1 MQMQRI
7 SIEHISPARFLPLTF
22 LLVAVVL
29 LVGCGGSSKAQ
40 NKNGAAQGSPTPT
53 PVIDVSTTAAIRREL
68 PRYLEATGSLAA
80 DEQSEVASLVS
91 GKVTFVGTDVG
102 NYIERG
108 AVLIRLD
115 DSDARIRL
123 TQSEA
128 NVAQAE
134 ASVRQA
140 RARLGLNGGQQ
151 FDPNRVAEVGASRS
165 ALELAE
171 KQLRRFEKLLET
183 GDVSRSAYDQ
193 QKAQR
198 DQLRSQYEAQ
208 LTAAR
213 QGFAAVQTAQ
223 AGVDAARTQTAQSQK
238 AISDAVVRAPIS
250 GFVSERTADLGEYIS
265 PQSKI
270 VTIVRTNP
278 LRVRIDVPEQEI
290 GKVRPGQSVS
300 LAVSAFAERNFNGRV
315 VRVAPGLNTTSRTLT
330 VEAEVENGSGEL
342 KPGQFV
348 TVRILLPE
356 SEAVVLVPQRAVKS
370 DGTTARVYVI
380 KDGRAQERLVQ
391 LGTTEGDMVAVR
403 SGVEPD
409 ELVATSN
416 VDQLTNDAQVR
427 Q

>member
-1 MQMQRI
+1 MHSI
-7 SIEHISPARFLPLTF
+7 SLPHVAPTRFLLFALLLVLPLTS
-22 LLVAVVL
+22 
-29 LVGCGGSSKAQ
+29 VGCGSKSKAQ
-40 NKNGAAQGSPTPT
+40 NKNDAAQPTP
-53 PVIDVSTTAAIRREL
+53 PPAVEVSTATAIRREL

-91 GKVTFVGTDVG
+91 GKVIFVGTDVG

-108 AVLIRLD
+108 AVLVRLD

-128 NVAQAE
+128 AVAQAE
-134 ASVRQA
+134 AGVRQA
-140 RARLGLNGGQQ
+140 RARLGLNAGQQ
-151 FDPNRVAEVGASRS
+151 FDPNRVAEVGASRA

-183 GDVSRSAYDQ
+183 GDVSRAAYDQ

-208 LTAAR
+208 LTAA
-213 QGFAAVQTAQ
+213 QQSYAAVQTAQ
-223 AGVDAARTQTAQSQK
+223 AGVDTARTQVAQSQK
-238 AISDAVVRAPIS
+238 AISDTIIRAPIS
-250 GFVSERTADLGEYIS
+250 GFVSDRAADIGEYIS

-270 VTIVRTNP
+270 ATIVRTNP

-290 GKVRPGQSVS
+290 DKVRPGQSVS
-300 LAVSAFAERNFNGRV
+300 LAVSSFAERNFNGRV
-315 VRVAPGLNTTSRTLT
+315 VRAAPGLNTTSRTLT

-391 LGTTEGDMVAVR
+391 LGATEGEMVAVR
-403 SGVEPD
+403 NGIQSD